1 MSEEKKAIYGWI
13 KERIKKYVK
22 VAASLDGL
30 SQQDYVG
37 KVLEEDLARKGLLKE
52 ENQKSKK

>member
-1 MSEEKKAIYGWI
+1 MSKEERSAIYGWI
-13 KERIKKYVK
+13 KKSIKKYVK
-22 VAASLDGL
+22 VAASLDGC

-52 ENQKSKK
+52 EKNKAK